1 MCRGC
6 ETAWDTGESQPFL
19 PTLDVGRK
27 GNEDSGCR
35 LGFRLKRSVWWC
47 SQHAAK
53 LGSRQPARAHGSISP
68 ILTSGHH
75 VGSWESDPME
85 AFAPGKSGL
94 FFFLKRAQ
102 RRCFWPHRAA
112 HGVLAP
118 QRGTEPRVTAVKVL
132 SPKPWTAGEPLRARG
147 YTFSSTPLQEHLAT
161 AWPKSP
167 SRFFRYILQKN
178 LSELLGQPSTNGK
191 DKRRKLF

>member
-1 MCRGC
+1 M
-6 ETAWDTGESQPFL
+6 
-19 PTLDVGRK
+19 V
-27 GNEDSGCR
+27 
-35 LGFRLKRSVWWC
+35 V
-47 SQHAAK
+47 
-53 LGSRQPARAHGSISP
+53 QPARGQAWLTPARKSPWEYLSDPHVRTPCGKLGIGPNGSICTRE
-68 ILTSGHH
+68 IRTL
-75 VGSWESDPME
+75 
-85 AFAPGKSGL
+85 L
-94 FFFLKRAQ
+94 FLKESPESLFLAT
-102 RRCFWPHRAA
+102 PHSS
-112 HGVLAP
+112 LAP

-191 DKRRKLF
+191 DKRRSLF